1 VNAFGMRML
10 SELKAQELDL
20 IDFVLKILLNLPMK
34 KLLFFPMFFMCFV
47 STPSWSETMD
57 DLIVRE
63 KIYYKKFTS
72 EPFTG
77 DITEKLTKGSFKNGV
92 MHGNWEMYH
101 ENGQLKRKVKLK
113 NGVEDGLFEEYWDN
127 GQLMYRGNYKEGK
140 PDGPWVNYNEDGTV
154 RKKFTGTFENG
165 VKVSD

>member
-1 VNAFGMRML
+1 MRIPRG
-10 SELKAQELDL
+10 LKAQELDL
-20 IDFVLKILLNLPMK
+20 IDFVLKMLLSSTMK
-34 KLLFFPMFFMCFV
+34 KLLFLSMFFMCFV

-57 DLIVRE
+57 DLVVRE

-77 DITEKLTKGSFKNGV
+77 DIIEELTKGSFKNGV

-127 GQLMYRGNYKEGK
+127 GQLMYRGNYKNGK
-140 PDGPWVNYNEDGTV
+140 PDGLWVNYNEDGTV
-154 RKKFTGTFENG
+154 RDKFTGTFENG